1 MNLLEAPYPVF
12 LCKAFP
18 LRESDREGEVVRNR
32 LAQGLPLPQG
42 ELLQAGGKAYRVVP
56 IPSPEGTYLL
66 LLEVSDLL
74 VRAQAY
80 ASLLAVLKGLLQHE
94 EPEGLLQDLIRE
106 AVAVVPGAEAGSILL
121 REGGFFYLVA
131 QEGFNARLLGART
144 SLEEELSWYGLGVDN
159 WLKGRPR
166 VLKGAEVQQLSSLTT
181 VEARP
186 AFFEHGRLT
195 EIRATLGLPIV
206 LEGEVLAAMNLD
218 NFSNPEA
225 FTPLSL
231 ELAQAFALE
240 AALLL
245 KALKERQSLQEAA
258 RTDPLTGLLNRRALE
273 EAFPLIL
280 QEARSRGEPLA
291 LIYWDLNGLKALNDR
306 EGHAA
311 GDRALKSLAQALRS
325 LSRRRDLAFRVGGDE
340 FVSLHPGLLPEEIPA
355 LIARLQQSL
364 PYGVAA
370 GGLAVEG
377 GAFPSGEQLADL
389 EALLREADRRMYRA
403 KGGP

>member
-12 LCKAFP
+12 L
-18 LRESDREGEVVRNR
+18 LQGEEVLPNP
-32 LAQGLPLPQG
+32 LAQGLPLPEG
-42 ELLQAGGKAYRVVP
+42 EELRFAGKTYRVARLQA
-56 IPSPEGTYLL
+56 PEGTYLL
-66 LLEVSDLL
+66 LLEVTDLSI
-74 VRAQAY
+74 RARAY
-80 ASLLAVLKGLLQHE
+80 EALLLVLKGLLQHE
-94 EPEGLLQDLIRE
+94 EPEGLLQDLIRQ

-121 REGGFFYLVA
+121 REGAFFYLVA
-131 QEGFNARLLGART
+131 QEGFGERLLGART
-144 SLEEELSWYGLGVDN
+144 SLEEELAWYGLGVDN

-166 VLKGAEVQQLSSLTT
+166 VLKGAEIRHLSSLST

-186 AFFEHGRLT
+186 AFFEHGRLL
-195 EIRATLGLPIV
+195 EIQATLGLPIV

-218 NFSNPEA
+218 SFSSPEA

-245 KALKERQSLQEAA
+245 KALKERQALQEAA

-273 EAFPLIL
+273 SLFPELL
-280 QEARSRGEPLA
+280 AQAKATGEPLS
-291 LIYWDLNGLKALNDR
+291 LIYWDLNGLKALNDQ

-311 GDRALKSLAQALRS
+311 GDRALKSLAQALLR
-325 LSRRRDLAFRVGGDE
+325 LSRQRDLAFRIGGDE
-340 FVSLHPGLLPEEIPA
+340 FVSLHLGLKEGEIPT
-355 LIARLQQSL
+355 LIARLRENL

-370 GGLAVEG
+370 GGLEVR
-377 GAFPSGEQLADL
+377 GESL
-389 EALLREADRRMYRA
+389 EALLEEADRRMYRA

>member
-12 LCKAFP
+12 L
-18 LRESDREGEVVRNR
+18 LRETGVERNP
-32 LAQGLPLPQG
+32 LAQGLPVPQG
-42 ELLQAGGKAYRVVP
+42 DTLAFGEKTYRVARLRV
-56 IPSPEGTYLL
+56 PEGTYLL
-66 LLEVSDLL
+66 LLDTTDLS
-74 VRAQAY
+74 VQARAY
-80 ASLLAVLKGLLQHE
+80 TGLLKVLRGLLQHE

-121 REGGFFYLVA
+121 REGGYFHLVA
-131 QEGFNARLLGART
+131 QEGFSEALLGART
-144 SLEEELSWYGLGVDN
+144 SLEEELAWYGLGVDN

-166 VLKGAEVQQLSSLTT
+166 VLKGVEIRHLSSLST

-186 AFFEHGRLT
+186 AFFEHGRLL
-195 EIRATLGLPIV
+195 EIQATLGLPIV

-218 NFSNPEA
+218 NFHDPEA

-245 KALKERQSLQEAA
+245 KAMKERQALERAA
-258 RTDPLTGLLNRRALE
+258 RTDPLTGLGNRRALE
-273 EAFPLIL
+273 EAFPELL
-280 QEARSRGEPLA
+280 AEAKALGEPLA
-291 LIYWDLNGLKALNDR
+291 LIYWDLNSLKALNDR

-311 GDRALKSLAQALRS
+311 GDRALKALAEALKR

-340 FVSLHPGLLPEEIPA
+340 FVSLHLGLSEEEIPA
-355 LIARLQQSL
+355 LIARLRQSL

-370 GGLAVEG
+370 GGVGVEG
-377 GAFPSGEQLADL
+377 EEL
-389 EALLREADRRMYRA
+389 EALLQEADRRMYRA

>member
-1 MNLLEAPYPVF
+1 MNPLEAPYPVF
-12 LCKAFP
+12 L
-18 LRESDREGEVVRNR
+18 LRGEEVVANA

-42 ELLQAGGKAYRVVP
+42 ETLEVEERSYQVVRLP
-56 IPSPEGTYLL
+56 TPEGTYLL
-66 LLEVSDLL
+66 LLETTPLAI
-74 VRAQAY
+74 RARAY
-80 ASLLAVLKGLLQHE
+80 QSLLAVLKGLLQHE

-131 QEGFNARLLGART
+131 QEGFSEDLLGART
-144 SLEEELSWYGLGVDN
+144 SLEEELAWYGLGVDN

-166 VLKGAEVQQLSSLTT
+166 VLKGTEIRHLSSLST

-186 AFFEHGRLT
+186 AFFEHGRLL
-195 EIRATLGLPIV
+195 EIQATLGLPIV

-218 NFSNPEA
+218 SFSHPEA

-245 KALKERQSLQEAA
+245 KAMRERQALQEKA
-258 RTDPLTGLLNRRALE
+258 RTDPLTGLGNRRALE
-273 EAFPLIL
+273 ETFPQL
-280 QEARSRGEPLA
+280 QAEARTLGEPLG

-311 GDRALKSLAQALRS
+311 GDRALKSLATALKS

-340 FVSLHPGLLPEEIPA
+340 FVSLHLGLSPEEIPL
-355 LIARLQQSL
+355 LIARLQANL

-370 GGLAVEG
+370 GGLCVGEEG
-377 GAFPSGEQLADL
+377 LE
-389 EALLREADRRMYRA
+389 EALEEADRRMYRA

>member
-1 MNLLEAPYPVF
+1 MDLLQAPYPVF
-12 LCKAFP
+12 LLKEGKAVANP
-18 LRESDREGEVVRNR
+18 LAE
-32 LAQGLPLPQG
+32 GLPLPEGG
-42 ELLQAGGKAYRVVP
+42 ELRFAGRTYRVVP
-56 IPSPEGTYLL
+56 LEAPEGTYLL
-66 LLEVSDLL
+66 LLEVTDLS
-74 VRAQAY
+74 VRARAYQA
-80 ASLLAVLKGLLQHE
+80 LLQVLKGLLQHE
-94 EPEGLLQDLIRE
+94 EPEGLLQDLIRQ

-121 REGGFFYLVA
+121 REGAFFYLVA
-131 QEGFNARLLGART
+131 QEGFSERLLGART
-144 SLEEELSWYGLGVDN
+144 SLEEELAWYGLGVDN

-166 VLKGAEVQQLSSLTT
+166 VLKGAEIRHLSSLST

-186 AFFEHGRLT
+186 AFFEHGRLL
-195 EIRATLGLPIV
+195 EIQATLGLPIV

-218 NFSNPEA
+218 SFRSPEA

-245 KALKERQSLQEAA
+245 KALKERQALQEAA

-273 EAFPLIL
+273 NLFPQLLAEAKTL
-280 QEARSRGEPLA
+280 GEPLS

-311 GDRALKSLAQALRS
+311 GDRALKTLAQALLR
-325 LSRRRDLAFRVGGDE
+325 LSRQRDLAFRIGGDE
-340 FVSLHPGLLPEEIPA
+340 FVSLHLGLKEGEIPA
-355 LIARLQQSL
+355 LIARLRENL

-370 GGLAVEG
+370 GGLEAR
-377 GAFPSGEQLADL
+377 GESL
-389 EALLREADRRMYRA
+389 EALLEEADRRMYRA

>member
-12 LCKAFP
+12 LLQP
-18 LRESDREGEVVRNR
+18 SGVVRNPQ
-32 LAQGLPLPQG
+32 AQGLPLPEG
-42 ELLQAGGKAYRVVP
+42 EFLQAGGKTYRVARLP
-56 IPSPEGTYLL
+56 APEGTYLL
-66 LLEVSDLL
+66 LVEVSDLS
-74 VRAQAY
+74 VRSRAY
-80 ASLLAVLKGLLQHE
+80 GSLLSVLKGLLQHE
-94 EPEGLLQDLIRE
+94 EPEGLLKDLIRE

-131 QEGFNARLLGART
+131 QEGFHEKLLGART
-144 SLEEELSWYGLGVDN
+144 SLEEELAWYGLGVDN

-166 VLKGAEVQQLSSLTT
+166 VLKGTEIRHLSSLST

-186 AFFEHGRLT
+186 TFFEHGRLL
-195 EIRATLGLPIV
+195 EIQATLGLPIV

-218 NFSNPEA
+218 SFSDPEA

-258 RTDPLTGLLNRRALE
+258 RTDPLTGLGNRRALE
-273 EAFPLIL
+273 EAFPHLL
-280 QEARSRGEPLA
+280 QEARTLGEPLA
-291 LIYWDLNGLKALNDR
+291 LIYWDLNDLKALNDR

-311 GDRALKSLAQALRS
+311 GDRALKRLAQGLKS

-340 FVSLHPGLLPEEIPA
+340 FVSLHLGLAAEEIPA
-355 LIARLQQSL
+355 LIARLQQGL

-377 GAFPSGEQLADL
+377 EDL
-389 EALLREADRRMYRA
+389 EALLQEADRRMYRA